1 MGSVLTLNGAIKDG
15 MDGDIVTNVQKNIN
29 GWVESG
35 SGTVT
40 LTYADGVNSF
50 EFENGGGGSYT
61 PPSTLQEVK
70 DWYHNNGIYGLDEK
84 IESLFNYNSGT
95 LTNKAFGIM
104 KSTTDLT
111 GSSMNLV
118 IFVANR
124 MSNNYALDYSQP
136 QNYWCLIY
144 DGNYSYAYS
153 YREYKATYNYNTNT
167 LINVDTG
174 SQSTAGYAFSYN
186 SSSEPTLIL
195 STEEPPVTSISK
207 KYDLTLA
214 TEANKKYILTF
225 GAKTSTGF
233 TTGADAIKIT
243 NGTTTGTISL
253 DGTSSNDFTEYKILF
268 TAETTSV
275 TIELDLSAVQSS
287 SDIELDIKNVSFYE
301 IGVAG
306 GGGGGSDYE
315 VVTEDFS
322 FQCTS
327 AYPETHEGATAS
339 RVVSVDN
346 SNGYTYLQF
355 TWSNNGA
362 ATGYGWVQG
371 QYTFNGVT
379 TQLYFQQNSIS
390 EIGDTVK
397 LGIVGMGTTFDI
409 TFIVNA
415 TTNYQYSSSTAVL
428 NITDV
433 ILTNE

>member
-15 MDGDIVTNVQKNIN
+15 MAGDIVTNVQKNMN
-29 GWVESG
+29 GWVASG
-35 SGTVT
+35 TGTVT
-40 LTYADGVNSF
+40 LTYADGVNTL
-50 EFENGGGGSYT
+50 EFANGGESGAKSKFIEDYKQIYNVTMPSAWADYFLTIWKNKGVSGVWENCPYLYTYSEGGSYKNFMQVNSDSRLNSSNALQIYQGDKVNSVGNSQFSQNTVSTYYSNSSATFTMQNGGGNINHAWGTY
-61 PPSTLQEVK
+61 E
-70 DWYHNNGIYGLDEK
+70 DWLN
-84 IESLFNYNSGT
+84 
-95 LTNKAFGIM
+95 
-104 KSTTDLT
+104 
-111 GSSMNLV
+111 
-118 IFVANR
+118 
-124 MSNNYALDYSQP
+124 P
-136 QNYWCLIY
+136 
-144 DGNYSYAYS
+144 
-153 YREYKATYNYNTNT
+153 
-167 LINVDTG
+167 
-174 SQSTAGYAFSYN
+174 
-186 SSSEPTLIL
+186 
-195 STEEPPVTSISK
+195 ISK

-243 NGTTTGTISL
+243 NGTTTGTISI

-275 TIELDLSAVQSS
+275 TIELDLSAIQSS
-287 SDIELDIKNVSFYE
+287 SDIELDIKNVSLYE
-301 IGVAG
+301 IGVS

-397 LGIVGMGTTFDI
+397 LGIVGMGTTFDV

>member
-15 MDGDIVTNVQKNIN
+15 MAGDIVTNVQKNMN
-29 GWVESG
+29 GWVASG
-35 SGTVT
+35 TGTVT

-50 EFENGGGGSYT
+50 EFANGGESGVKTKFS
-61 PPSTLQEVK
+61 QE
-70 DWYHNNGIYGLDEK
+70 YYGIYGFYLNEY
-84 IESLFNYNSGT
+84 SLNEILTKWKDKGVTNNFNCPYLYTFQETS
-95 LTNKAFGIM
+95 
-104 KSTTDLT
+104 
-111 GSSMNLV
+111 
-118 IFVANR
+118 
-124 MSNNYALDYSQP
+124 
-136 QNYWCLIY
+136 
-144 DGNYSYAYS
+144 SYANVRLCRTNDRINGTTFHAVSGDCSGSPSVQVVSTPNYPYS
-153 YREYKATYNYNTNT
+153 WYITTNEFTGDYNNPLNLHYWGRYEDYLN
-167 LINVDTG
+167 
-174 SQSTAGYAFSYN
+174 
-186 SSSEPTLIL
+186 P
-195 STEEPPVTSISK
+195 ISK

-243 NGTTTGTISL
+243 NGTTTGTISI

-275 TIELDLSAVQSS
+275 TIELDLSAIQSS
-287 SDIELDIKNVSFYE
+287 SDIELDIKNVSLYE
-301 IGVAG
+301 IGVS

-397 LGIVGMGTTFDI
+397 LGIVGMGTTFDV

>member
-15 MDGDIVTNVQKNIN
+15 MDGDIVTNVQKNMN

-70 DWYHNNGIYGLDEK
+70 DWYASYGYTNIDSICQNMYLYNCQNKVYAIYEDNNSSKCLIFAFQAFTGGVLTPSISGSNTFISQFVNGNSQSFAANWRVID
-84 IESLFNYNSGT
+84 YN
-95 LTNKAFGIM
+95 
-104 KSTTDLT
+104 KSTHTYSEISNAQT
-111 GSSMNLV
+111 SAGF
-118 IFVANR
+118 IVA
-124 MSNNYALDYSQP
+124 
-136 QNYWCLIY
+136 
-144 DGNYSYAYS
+144 DGIQLSPS
-153 YREYKATYNYNTNT
+153 TSTLYRSD
-167 LINVDTG
+167 IDH
-174 SQSTAGYAFSYN
+174 
-186 SSSEPTLIL
+186 
-195 STEEPPVTSISK
+195 PVVTISK

-214 TEANKKYILTF
+214 TEANKKYILTL

-233 TTGADAIKIT
+233 TTGTDAIKIT
-243 NGTTTGTISL
+243 NGATTGTISL
-253 DGTSSNDFTEYKILF
+253 YGTSSNDFTEYKILF

-275 TIELDLSAVQSS
+275 TIELDLSAIQSS